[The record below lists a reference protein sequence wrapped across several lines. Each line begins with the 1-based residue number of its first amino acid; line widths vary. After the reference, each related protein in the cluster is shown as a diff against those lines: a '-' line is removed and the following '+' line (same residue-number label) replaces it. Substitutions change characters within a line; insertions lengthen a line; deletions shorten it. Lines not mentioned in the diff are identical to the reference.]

1 MSTASTAEPQPRRR
15 TLAPVADAENAATL
29 TRAMTYAVLIG
40 LFVAGAWM
48 YREAYYQGLPFP
60 KNTFLF
66 VPGSHFGDL
75 YDFFKPLQAHDP
87 LNYPYAVYPPFS
99 YIVMEPFVWAG
110 YQGSIVLWVGLAAVA
125 IGGFLARQLSFL
137 PPIDRIAAVFA
148 LTFATYPFL
157 ISLDRGNIELVITVL
172 LVALAWAWQTDRWVV
187 AALAI
192 GAMTAMKGYP
202 IIFAAPLLVGR
213 QWRALALCIVSAG
226 LLTVLG
232 SIYYN
237 FDVVHTWNLLHAR
250 LTFYNDTYVI
260 GDAGLAYGCSLFG
273 PLKLLLV
280 DVLGGDAATVRSAI
294 PYYEAA
300 TVVILAGSVWVLW
313 RRRLALWQQM
323 TLLVCLLNLLP
334 TVSGGY
340 KLLHLVI
347 PIGLFLRDGSRD
359 PFRWVYMLLFAL
371 LMIPKAYFFFRLG
384 GSVSDIVVLDPLLM
398 TLLVVLVVVSAFRTR
413 EETAE
418 PAPAAAAAT
427 EPGYSPA

>member
-1 MSTASTAEPQPRRR
+1 MSTATTEPRPRRR
-15 TLAPVADAENAATL
+15 PLAPVADAERAAAL

-48 YREAYYQGLPFP
+48 YREAYYQGQGFP

-66 VPGSHFGDL
+66 VPGDHFADL
-75 YDFFKPLQAHDP
+75 YNFFKPLQVHDP
-87 LNYPYAVYPPFS
+87 FGYAFAVYPPFS
-99 YIVMEPFVWAG
+99 YIMMEPFVWAG
-110 YQGSIVLWVGLAAVA
+110 YQGSIVLWIGSAAVVV
-125 IGGFLARQLSFL
+125 GGFLARQLSFL

-157 ISLDRGNIELVITVL
+157 ISVDRGNIEIVITMLV
-172 LVALAWAWQTDRWVV
+172 VALAWAWQTDRWVV

-213 QWRALALCIVSAG
+213 QWRALALCIVSAA
-226 LLTVLG
+226 LLTLLG
-232 SIYYN
+232 TIYYN
-237 FDVVHTWNLLHAR
+237 FDVVHTWNLLHPR

-273 PLKLLLV
+273 PLKILLV
-280 DVLGGDAATVRSAI
+280 DVLGGDASTVKAAI

-313 RRRLALWQQM
+313 RRKLALWQQM

-340 KLLHLVI
+340 KLLHLIV

-359 PFRWVYMLLFAL
+359 RFRWAYMVLFAL
-371 LMIPKAYFFFRLG
+371 LMIPKAYFFIRLNG
-384 GSVSDIVVLDPLLM
+384 AVSDTVVLDPLLM

-413 EETAE
+413 EEEAE
-418 PAPAAAAAT
+418 AAPAAAPAT
-427 EPGYSPA
+427 EPGYSAA